1 MPRIYLSPPDISQ
14 QDHAAVD
21 AVLTSNWVAP
31 VGPHLEAFEA
41 ALAKRADRKHA
52 VALNSGTA
60 ALHLAL
66 QMLNVQPGDT
76 VICPTLT
83 FAASANPICYC
94 GADPIFVDSEPST
107 WNMDPILLELE
118 LGERAASG
126 ELPKAVIVVHLYGQC
141 ANMDPILAVCER
153 YNIPVV
159 EDAAEALGATYKGR
173 AAGSMGAFSFFS
185 FNGNKI
191 ITTSGGG
198 MLLADKASW
207 IERALF
213 LSTQAKEP
221 VAHYEHREVGYN
233 YRMSNVLAG
242 LGLSQLDD
250 LERRIAVKRAHF
262 EAYRDAL
269 GELPGVAFMPIV
281 DPDAVAWC
289 GIYAHRRS
297 GCGEL
302 LADLPHCRANGWW
315 ELARSDHRGAC
326 RCGYRG
332 STAMEAAAH
341 AASISGLCVDWRGL
355 RGRFVCQWIVF
366 AEWIGDGRGGSF
378 EGYRDCALVFC
389 ATTAITKSIHYGC

>member
-1 MPRIYLSPPDISQ
+1 MPRIYLSPPDISP

-41 ALAKRADRKHA
+41 AVAERTGRAYA

-66 QMLNVQPGDT
+66 QLLNVRPGDT

-94 GADPIFVDSEPST
+94 GADPIFVDSEPDT
-107 WNMDPILLELE
+107 WNMDPVLLELE

-141 ANMDPILAVCER
+141 ADMDPILAVCER
-153 YNIPVV
+153 YGIPVV

-173 AAGSMGAFSFFS
+173 PAGGMGAFSFFS

-198 MLLADKASW
+198 MLLADKGSW
-207 IERALF
+207 IERARF

-262 EAYRDAL
+262 EAYREAL
-269 GELPGVAFMPIV
+269 GGLPGVAFMPIA
-281 DPDAVAWC
+281 DPDAVNYWLSCLTIEPVKGGSSRDQVIA
-289 GIYAHRRS
+289 A
-297 GCGEL
+297 
-302 LADLPHCRANGWW
+302 LADAAIEARPLWKPLHMQPVFQDCASIGGDCAEALFANGLCLPSGSSMSD
-315 ELARSDHRGAC
+315 EDRDKVIESVRSCFSQSQA
-326 RCGYRG
+326 
-332 STAMEAAAH
+332 
-341 AASISGLCVDWRGL
+341 
-355 RGRFVCQWIVF
+355 
-366 AEWIGDGRGGSF
+366 
-378 EGYRDCALVFC
+378 
-389 ATTAITKSIHYGC
+389 

>member
-1 MPRIYLSPPDISQ
+1 MSRIYLSPPDISP

-41 ALAKRADRKHA
+41 AMAERVGREYA

-66 QMLNVQPGDT
+66 QMLNVLPGDT

-94 GADPIFVDSEPST
+94 GADPVFIDSEPGT
-107 WNMDPILLELE
+107 WNMDPVLLELE

-141 ANMDPILAVCER
+141 ADMDPILAVCER
-153 YNIPVV
+153 YGIPVV

-173 AAGSMGAFSFFS
+173 PAGSMGAFSFLS

-198 MLLADKASW
+198 MLLANKVSW
-207 IERALF
+207 IERARF
-213 LSTQAKEP
+213 LATQAKEP

-242 LGLSQLDD
+242 LGLSQLGD
-250 LERRIAVKRAHF
+250 LDRRIAAKRAHY

-269 GELPGVAFMPIV
+269 SDLPGLQFMPIV
-281 DPDAVAWC
+281 EPDAANYWLTCITVAPVA
-289 GIYAHRRS
+289 GGSHRDKI
-297 GCGEL
+297 L
-302 LADLPHCRANGWW
+302 HTL
-315 ELARSDHRGAC
+315 
-326 RCGYRG
+326 
-332 STAMEAAAH
+332 AAADIEARPVWKPLH
-341 AASISGLCVDWRGL
+341 MQPVFQDCGSI
-355 RGRFVCQWIVF
+355 
-366 AEWIGDGRGGSF
+366 GG
-378 EGYRDCALVFC
+378 DCAEALFAHGICLPSGSSMSVEAREKVIEVVRSCF
-389 ATTAITKSIHYGC
+389 ALTQAS